1 MCVDSNFPVH
11 FLTSIMKKFLP
22 SLVIAFLLTGC
33 TTTYKT
39 SENVYTINQAPNLSD
54 LIKIDPSTPK
64 QVFDI
69 YSNKR
74 VPQGKFESDQD
85 YKNRTQ
91 RSSDIFFMVFPLR
104 ITDSQCKS
112 SYDRAKGFLNIVN
125 CSPDQL
131 FGPMYTEKKSGE
143 SIRLSNAFD
152 SRVIE
157 KQIIDNY
164 KGFGSVLMKDFQ
176 FNIPIENA
184 KSFQEDLM
192 FGVLMKVE
200 SVNKVCEDCQSRAL
214 SELVAQ
220 VGKDKSVDWK
230 NTAFKS
236 GVITETTTHNIFYKA
251 IEVYVF
257 SKSSQKVYNKINYT
271 EK

>member
-1 MCVDSNFPVH
+1 MN
-11 FLTSIMKKFLP
+11 KKILSFA
-22 SLVIAFLLTGC
+22 VAFLLTGC

-39 SENVYTINQAPNLSD
+39 SENIYTINQAPNISD
-54 LIKIDPSTPK
+54 LIKINPLTPK
-64 QVFDI
+64 QVFDVH
-69 YSNKR
+69 SSKS
-74 VPQGKFESDQD
+74 VPQGKFESDKD

-91 RSSDIFFMVFPLR
+91 GSSDVFFMVFPLK
-104 ITDSQCKS
+104 ITDSACKS
-112 SYDRAKGFLNIVN
+112 SYDRSKGSLNIVN
-125 CSPDQL
+125 CSPTPM
-131 FGPMYTEKKSGE
+131 FGSMYTEIKSGE
-143 SIRLSNAFD
+143 SIRLSNAYD

-164 KGFGSVLMKDFQ
+164 KGFGSILMKDFQ

-200 SVNKVCEDCQSRAL
+200 SVNKICEDCQSRAF

-230 NTAFKS
+230 NSAFKS
-236 GVITETTTHNIFYKA
+236 GVIAETTAHDIFFKA
-251 IEVYVF
+251 IEIYVF
-257 SKSSQKVYNKINYT
+257 SKSSQKVFNKINYT